1 MTDALLIQ
9 RLHPARRSLPCRSG
23 ARAQAVRS
31 ARKVILRCGRRSGK
45 TSLLARELL
54 WIVLKG
60 GKVWWIAPTHAL
72 CRTGFV
78 YCENLIRSSL
88 HAFVTR
94 YVFGAVPHSESAMEM
109 EKPSFTRPVFQTHCK
124 ELGNDL
130 VIFDEA
136 ATEGN
141 GEQIVEQYISPTLLD
156 RKGRL
161 LIASTPK
168 GRNWFADYCSRP
180 DFVEVHATT
189 YDNPFIDPQEIDSS
203 NSTCRSAPFGRRYLQ
218 RLWTR

>member
-1 MTDALLIQ
+1 M
-9 RLHPARRSLPCRSG
+9 P
-23 ARAQAVRS
+23 VRS
-31 ARKVILRCGRRSGK
+31 ARRKPCAPLAKSSCAVEEDSGK

-78 YCENLIRSSL
+78 YCENLIRKSL

-124 ELGNDL
+124 EQ
-130 VIFDEA
+130 
-136 ATEGN
+136 ATTSLSLMKQQQKGTASRLWSE
-141 GEQIVEQYISPTLLD
+141 YISPTLLD

-189 YDNPFIDPQEIDSS
+189 Y
-203 NSTCRSAPFGRRYLQ
+203 R
-218 RLWTR
+218 